1 MLFTVTLHKCRTTAH
16 ISIYNSDPSCLNC
29 CWCAMACSHKLV
41 TDPVCHM
48 SKAVWAFHGL
58 LIAFSAVCNRIL
70 PAALHLLCPTLSAPL
85 QDGDLVTALHVFN
98 TWSDISSGN
107 GSSQPSSHHTSADG
121 ASSVADDISDT
132 ASDISGSHTAS
143 SIGQGPTGRVAAG
156 HWCHTNSVNNKVLGI
171 ADATRQAPASVK
183 PLSRCTIWAIP
194 LLLCHGQSAMSPAL
208 LCLLCQALLSGPA
221 AVSD

>member
-1 MLFTVTLHKCRTTAH
+1 
-16 ISIYNSDPSCLNC
+16 
-29 CWCAMACSHKLV
+29 
-41 TDPVCHM
+41 M

-70 PAALHLLCPTLSAPL
+70 PAALHLLCPTLSASL

-107 GSSQPSSHHTSADG
+107 GSSQPSSHRTSADG
-121 ASSVADDISDT
+121 ASSVADDMSDT

-156 HWCHTNSVNNKVLGI
+156 QWCHTNSVNNKVLGI

-183 PLSRCTIWAIP
+183 PLSKQMHHMGHPAAPLSWAVSHEP
-194 LLLCHGQSAMSPAL
+194 CSAVPVVPS
-208 LCLLCQALLSGPA
+208 CIVRTSCQTQ